1 MIISKITPAKQHLNT
16 VTFIDGSEV
25 SLDKDICAENSLM
38 ADMEIDDTFL
48 QELRLQSDYS
58 RAKSR
63 ALWYLDRMD
72 YTEKKLYEKL
82 ISKGFD
88 KKVSA
93 TVMAKLTESGIVDD
107 RRYAERFAERLLEAK
122 TSKREALQKML
133 YRGIPYDLA
142 KEVLAE
148 LDVDEEQQ
156 LAELIENKYA
166 SKLQADNGYQ
176 KVYGALVRKGFS
188 YSAVRTALK
197 KYTDEIEF
205 SEEY

>member
-1 MIISKITPAKQHLNT
+1 MIISKITPQKQHLNRVVFT
-16 VTFIDGSEV
+16 DGSEI
-25 SLDKDICAENSLM
+25 SLDKDTCAENSLM
-38 ADMEIDDTFL
+38 ADMVIDEETV
-48 QELRLQSDYS
+48 QKLRFESDYL

-72 YTEKKLYEKL
+72 YTEKKLFEKL
-82 ISKGFD
+82 VSKGFD
-88 KKVSA
+88 KKACAQVL
-93 TVMAKLTESGIVDD
+93 AKLVEIGLVND
-107 RRYAERFAERLLEAK
+107 RRYAERFAERLMEAD

-142 KEVLAE
+142 KEVLADFE
-148 LDVDEEQQ
+148 VDEEEQ
-156 LAELIENKYA
+156 LKELIDKKYL
-166 SKLQADNGYQ
+166 SKLHGENGYQ

-197 KYTDEIEF
+197 KFTEDIEF